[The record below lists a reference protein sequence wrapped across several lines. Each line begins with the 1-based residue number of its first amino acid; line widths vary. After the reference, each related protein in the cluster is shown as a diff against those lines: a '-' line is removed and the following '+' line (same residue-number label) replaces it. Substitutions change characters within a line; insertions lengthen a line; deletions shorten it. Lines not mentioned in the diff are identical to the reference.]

1 MKKGA
6 KKLFDFLPN
15 KGQRLYLYQRYLLRN
30 YVLAIC
36 SPFWIMLVVFHSMV
50 TFPKMMKGNLSF
62 FYLLFAIILTVALI
76 ILPLYGA
83 IRFVDESRY
92 KGGFFAKEYKKQMI
106 VEYLADNQFVQKR
119 TQVVDNKKSETQK
132 LTPVWYQS
140 DGEYDVF
147 TFKIGNQFQ
156 EKILQ
161 IGRPIEDL
169 FLADL
174 VEISRE
180 TGYVSFR
187 YMIDVVSK
195 RLNFEDLEV
204 KDGKIELMKGLYWD
218 FESMPHML
226 ITGGTGGGKTYFI
239 YALIALFAK
248 VGRVHIADPK
258 KADLAELENFKA
270 FKGLVVSEK
279 EDIFKMA
286 QEMVELMDKRF
297 LYMKEQPNYKIGQNY
312 RYYGMKP
319 ELFIIDEWAAFISAL
334 GNAYGTDYSEEKFY
348 ESITPLVLK
357 ARQAGIIIA
366 IAMQRAG
373 ADSLRTAVRDNL
385 LCKVSLGS
393 LSEMGYKM
401 TFGDDQKN
409 KAFVNKPHIKGRGY
423 IDVGN
428 GIPQEFYAPL
438 VSSDFDF
445 MDYFSKIPE
454 MSFTDVSGIQITSK
468 DKEVLKGEFGSEFV
482 QEEQASRKARQK
494 QAKMNYVAE
503 KDEKMEDMLTSM
515 GTSKSMSYSERI
527 KQKHKI

>member
-1 MKKGA
+1 MFEFGT
-6 KKLFDFLPN
+6 N
-15 KGQRLYLYQRYLLRN
+15 RGQRLYLYQRYLLRN
-30 YVLAIC
+30 YILAIC
-36 SPFWIMLVVFHSMV
+36 APFWIVLVVFHSMV
-50 TFPKMMKGNLSF
+50 TFPRMMKGNLSF
-62 FYLLFAIILTVALI
+62 FYLLLAIVFTVALI
-76 ILPLYGA
+76 ALPLYGA
-83 IRFVDESRY
+83 IRFIDESRY

-106 VEYLADNQFVQKR
+106 VEYLADNQFVQKKSY
-119 TQVVDNKKSETQK
+119 TVDGKKNETQK
-132 LTPVWYQS
+132 LTPCWYRS
-140 DGEYDVF
+140 DGEYDEF

-156 EKILQ
+156 DKILQ

-174 VEISRE
+174 VEVSRE
-180 TGYVSFR
+180 MGYVKFR
-187 YMIDVVSK
+187 YMVDVASK

-204 KDGKIELMKGLYWD
+204 KDGKIELMKGLVWD
-218 FESMPHML
+218 FEAMPHML

-239 YALIALFAK
+239 YALIAIFAK

-258 KADLAELENFKA
+258 KADLAELGNFPA

-286 QEMVELMDKRF
+286 KEMVELMDKRF
-297 LYMKEQPNYKIGQNY
+297 LYMKEQPNYTIGKNY

-334 GNAYGTDYSEEKFY
+334 GSAFGSEYSEEKFY
-348 ESITPLVLK
+348 ENIVPLTLK
-357 ARQAGIIIA
+357 ARQAGVFIA

-373 ADSLRTAVRDNL
+373 ADSLKTAVRDNL

-409 KAFVNKPHIKGRGY
+409 KAFVNKPHVKGRGY

-428 GIPQEFYAPL
+428 GIPQEFYSPF
-438 VSSDFDF
+438 VSPDFDF
-445 MDYFSKIPE
+445 VDYFSKLPE
-454 MSFTDVSGIQITSK
+454 MSFTDVSGIQITPK
-468 DKEVLKGEFGSEFV
+468 DKEVLKGEFGPEFV
-482 QEEQASRKARQK
+482 QEEQESQKARQK
-494 QAKMNYVAE
+494 RAKMDYVAE

-515 GTSKSMSYSERI
+515 DTSTSMSYRDQVKQRKNER
-527 KQKHKI
+527 

>member
-1 MKKGA
+1 M
-6 KKLFDFLPN
+6 FDFGTN
-15 KGQRLYLYQRYLLRN
+15 RGQRLYLHQRYLLRN
-30 YVLAIC
+30 YILAIC
-36 SPFWIMLVVFHSMV
+36 APFWVMLLVFHSMF
-50 TFPKMMKGNLSF
+50 TFPRMMNGNLSF
-62 FYLLFAIILTVALI
+62 LYLLLAIIVTVTLI
-76 ILPLYGA
+76 ALPLYGT
-83 IRFVDESRY
+83 ICFINESRY

-106 VEYLADNQFVQKR
+106 VEYLADNQFVQKKSY
-119 TQVVDNKKSETQK
+119 TVDGKKNETQK
-132 LTPVWYQS
+132 LTPCWYQS
-140 DGEYDVF
+140 DGEYDEF

-156 EKILQ
+156 DKILQ

-174 VEISRE
+174 VEVSRE
-180 TGYVSFR
+180 MGYVRFR

-204 KDGKIELMKGLYWD
+204 KDGKIELMKGLVWD

-239 YALIALFAK
+239 YALIAIFAK

-258 KADLAELENFKA
+258 KADLAELGNFPA

-286 QEMVELMDKRF
+286 KEMVELMDKRF
-297 LYMKEQPNYKIGQNY
+297 LYMKEQPNYTIGKNY

-334 GNAYGTDYSEEKFY
+334 GSAFGSEYSEEKFY
-348 ESITPLVLK
+348 GNIVPLTLK
-357 ARQAGIIIA
+357 ARQAGVFIA

-373 ADSLRTAVRDNL
+373 ADSLKTAVRDNL

-409 KAFVNKPHIKGRGY
+409 KAFVNKPHVKGRGY

-428 GIPQEFYAPL
+428 GIPQEFYSPF
-438 VSSDFDF
+438 VSPDFDF
-445 MDYFSKIPE
+445 VDYFSKLPE
-454 MSFTDVSGIQITSK
+454 MSFTDVSGIQITPK

-482 QEEQASRKARQK
+482 QEEQESQKARQK
-494 QAKMNYVAE
+494 RAKMDYVAE

-515 GTSKSMSYSERI
+515 DTSMSMSYRDQV
-527 KQKHKI
+527 KRRRK